1 VGRLPGGDDRRADVG
16 AVDADAVGDVLR
28 RRNMRKLIAVLAL
41 LLAGSAFAVTPTAR
55 PLTGNVFDPSGAAT
69 ITTGKVV
76 VTPIGVLPGS
86 VAVGQLVPV
95 REVYPVVSGVLTC
108 AVACSIVS
116 PANYKVELYNTV
128 AGVDSLVMT
137 FNAGVAESAAAIT
150 FAELYASLS
159 GTVTVAPG
167 YALLGCDL
175 ASFSSGTA
183 TIGTVLTAGPTQG
196 KVWWTNPAGT
206 GTISG
211 VTAGTGLTGG
221 GTSGGVTLNL
231 AATAVTPGT
240 YGVATGYALG
250 ITVDQQGRIT
260 AASQRALG
268 EADITSLVTD
278 LSAKAPLASPT
289 FTGIVS
295 APAWR
300 IVVSPGAGSYWGTVL
315 TAETAGETLAAK
327 SVAYLS
333 SDGTWYKA
341 KADVAATSGPVLLG
355 IVPVTITIGNTGV
368 ILIEGT
374 VEATGWGLVKGTL
387 YFVSPTVSGGLA
399 VKTDISTNG
408 WQIRAVGNALSTTS
422 LYFHPSPDYGEHS

>member
-1 VGRLPGGDDRRADVG
+1 
-16 AVDADAVGDVLR
+16 
-28 RRNMRKLIAVLAL
+28 MRKLIAVLAL
-41 LLAGSAFAVTPTAR
+41 LLAGSAFAVTPTDR

-86 VAVGQLVPV
+86 VAAGQLVPV

-137 FNAGVAESAAAIT
+137 FNAGVAESTAAIT

-211 VTAGTGLTGG
+211 VVAGTGLTGG
-221 GTSGGVTLNL
+221 GTSGSVTLNL
-231 AATAVTPGT
+231 AATAVTAGT
-240 YGVATGYALG
+240 YGTGAGYALG
-250 ITVDQQGRIT
+250 ITVDAQGRIT
-260 AASQRALG
+260 AASQRSLG
-268 EADITSLVTD
+268 EADIASLVTD

-295 APAWR
+295 APAWKM
-300 IVVSPGAGSYWGTVL
+300 VTSPGSGSYWGTVL
-315 TAETAGETLAAK
+315 TTETAGENLTAGQ
-327 SVAYLS
+327 VVYLK
-333 SDGTWYKA
+333 SDGSWYKA
-341 KADVAATSGPVLLG
+341 QADSAATSGAALLG
-355 IVPVTITIGNTGV
+355 IVPVAITSGNTGV
-368 ILIEGT
+368 ILLWGV
-374 VEATGWGLVKGTL
+374 VEKTGWGLTKGTG
-387 YFVSPTVSGGLA
+387 YYVSPTSAGALA
-399 VKTDISTNG
+399 VVTDIDTLG
-408 WQIRAVGNALSTTS
+408 QQVCPIGNAISTAALFFKPGVS
-422 LYFHPSPDYGEHS
+422 FGEHS